1 MTTPHLKAEMGQ
13 IADTV
18 LMPGDPLRAKFIAD
32 NFLEDAVQYNSVR
45 AEYGFTGTYKGKKIS
60 VQSSGMGLSSASIY
74 ATELFKFYGVNN
86 IIRVGTAG
94 AISTDVHVRDLVL
107 AEGSCTNTRFVHN
120 FFDPEIEF
128 SPIADF
134 NLLRT
139 AADLADE
146 KGFTYHVG
154 NTIGVD
160 RFYNDRIDN
169 DRLAQFGILATEME
183 LPAIYSIAAEYHK
196 HALGI
201 LTISDHIVTGESTTS
216 DERQTGFKQMMELA
230 LDTAVKFAGE

>member
-1 MTTPHLKAEMGQ
+1 MPTPHLEAEVGQ

-18 LMPGDPLRAKFIAD
+18 LMPGDPLRAKYIAE
-32 NFLEDAVQYNSVR
+32 NFLENPVQYNGVR

-74 ATELFKFYGVNN
+74 ATELFKFYGVEN

-94 AISTDVHVRDLVL
+94 ALSRDVHVRDLVL
-107 AEGSCTNTRFVHN
+107 AEGSCTNTNFVHN
-120 FFDPEIEF
+120 FFDSEIEF
-128 SPIADF
+128 APIANFDM
-134 NLLRT
+134 LRA
-139 AADLADE
+139 AADLAEE
-146 KGFTYHVG
+146 KGLTYHVG

-169 DRLAQFGILATEME
+169 ERLAQFGILATEME

-196 HALGI
+196 RALGI
-201 LTISDHIVTGESTTS
+201 LTISDHIMTGEATTS
-216 DERQTGFKQMMELA
+216 EERQTGFKQMMELA
-230 LDTAVKFAGE
+230 LDTAVKFAK

>member
-1 MTTPHLKAEMGQ
+1 MPTPHLEAEVGQ

-18 LMPGDPLRAKFIAD
+18 LMPGDPLRAKYIAE
-32 NFLEDAVQYNSVR
+32 NFLENPVQYNGVR

-74 ATELFKFYGVNN
+74 ATELFKFYGVEN

-94 AISTDVHVRDLVL
+94 AISRDVHVRDLVL
-107 AEGSCTNTRFVHN
+107 AQGSCTNTRFVHN

-128 SPIADF
+128 APIANFDM
-134 NLLRT
+134 LKT
-139 AADLADE
+139 AADLAEE
-146 KGFTYHVG
+146 KGFNYHVG

-169 DRLAQFGILATEME
+169 ERLAQFGILATEME

-196 HALGI
+196 RALGI
-201 LTISDHIVTGESTTS
+201 LTISDHIMTGESTTS
-216 DERQTGFKQMMELA
+216 TERQTGFRNMMELA
-230 LDTAVKFAGE
+230 LDTAANFAK